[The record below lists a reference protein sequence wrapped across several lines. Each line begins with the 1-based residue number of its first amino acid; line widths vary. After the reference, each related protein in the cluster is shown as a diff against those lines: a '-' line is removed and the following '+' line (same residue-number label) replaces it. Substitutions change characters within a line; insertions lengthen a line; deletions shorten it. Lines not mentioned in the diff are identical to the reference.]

1 MAKNYWKEKWRKRI
15 AIGAVAALS
24 LSLALGTF
32 TACKS
37 GNDTDDDDDETTASR
52 TDTQLIKNGDFEFYS
67 EMDKELADKRAFIN
81 SPNNWSFTSG
91 SPSSNTTSGIINTKS
106 EEWDAY
112 TKSTYSLVPE
122 EDTPDEEK
130 PSDAQAISNAMVHWS
145 EASVYDRLQ
154 FYDYY
159 DDALDDL
166 SASST
171 EKKFFNDYK
180 YSIDFED
187 VEKLR
192 EELGDAVNT
201 YHDTDEERGENTSML
216 MIHNQRTSDDVRG
229 TGQYYTSSTTVTL
242 KPGTAAEVSVWV
254 KTAELYHYA
263 AESGADK
270 TPTPVTRESRH
281 GGAYIGVTNT
291 VGSSTLDQ
299 MQIKNIRSPYAGETD
314 AHNGWVKYTV
324 FVRGS
329 TFAES
334 TFKIVLGLG
343 MSTSSNRLEAVD
355 GYALFDDLQCTI
367 ISNDKYLEKTNT
379 AGIGGG
385 NSCTISSKKDE
396 KIFDAKSGDTV
407 AYALDL
413 YAGFAN
419 AQFANTDVDTK
430 LTSETSGSK
439 VYTSLVADNRD
450 DSSVETSRKSLAGLY
465 TYEQLLDRATTGD
478 LNYNGY
484 LANFFEKDFK
494 DAFPFDGADKNDK
507 QVVMLL
513 STNGAAYTS
522 TLQNETFHV
531 DAKSYKLVSFFVK
544 TNIRT
549 GKNGASATIVDEG
562 GNETKIASFD
572 STTVPTTD
580 IDNNKEDSPYNKK
593 DIYNGWV
600 QCFFFIEN
608 PTETAQNFTLKLHY
622 GTTSIASSK
631 RADYVDGYAAFTA
644 FETQDLTKAQYGYV
658 STDSRSVKVSL
669 SDTAKDSSSFDT
681 ASRTSDIETG
691 FATPASFNGIV
702 STNNRIDTENGTDEN
717 EVPAGVYTGLLN
729 AKYAKT
735 YRNYKDDAD
744 NANYAWANML
754 NTLAGGE
761 ADAQTWWNNIFAD
774 TASDGSFTGRV
785 SNQPLVILNTNGEEA
800 TSYGY
805 YLYNTATI
813 SADAYQK
820 ISLRVKLSA
829 GATAYIHLNDASEV
843 KNGYGTA
850 FTPTMA
856 NVTYWYD
863 DEGNI
868 CSKDPSDES
877 FKKKTDI
884 LYYLET
890 NGLYTKANDKSG
902 TYYAN
907 LHNYDTDE
915 SGNLVTSDDK
925 TIAFY
930 LKKDADGKDVYY
942 AYYDKKKDVY
952 SQPVQNLPTTDD
964 NGNSIVRYIAPE
976 NAAAHGSVI
985 KVTGTAATE
994 GKWIDVSFFVHAG
1007 NAQKTYRLE
1016 LWAGSRNNEEK
1027 MPANSYFFFDSYSSS
1042 DASSNYQN
1050 LLDEKVESLKAHYN
1064 KTNNLNPG
1072 DEGYLGTDDNL
1083 PEEYALYYAF
1093 TFYDAPWHLRY
1104 DETLDEDKEGN
1115 PYGGYKQSSNSEKL
1129 ISLVYDNTQG
1139 NIQENDYSYAYYLDY
1154 SAYDVTVERSSGSD
1168 TDDDHDHD
1176 HDDNNSDSNIWLI
1189 LSSVLLVVALVFAAG
1204 VVIGRRVWRRLV
1216 KSGKLQPKKKKQKKQ
1231 KKAPVEIVKEDKTE
1245 EEKPVDPNDPYNE

>member
-1 MAKNYWKEKWRKRI
+1 MAKNYWKEKWRKRL
-15 AIGAVAALS
+15 AIGTVAALS
-24 LSLALGTF
+24 LSLMLGAL
-32 TACKS
+32 TACKPA
-37 GNDTDDDDDETTASR
+37 DDSDEDDDEQTASR

-81 SPNNWSFTSG
+81 SPNSWSFTSG
-91 SPSSNTTSGIINTKS
+91 SPSSNTTSGIINTNK

-112 TKSTYSLVPE
+112 TNPVHRLVPE
-122 EDTPDEEK
+122 EDTPEAEK
-130 PSDAQAISNAMVHWS
+130 PSDAQAISEAMAHWS
-145 EASVYDRLQ
+145 QASVYDRLQ
-154 FYDYY
+154 FLDYY
-159 DDALDDL
+159 EDALKDL
-166 SASST
+166 SASSS

-187 VEKLR
+187 VETLR
-192 EELGDAVNT
+192 KELGETVKT
-201 YHDTDEERGENTSML
+201 RHGSDEERGENTSML

-229 TGQYYTSSTTVTL
+229 TGQYYTSSTTITL

-263 AESGADK
+263 AETGADK
-270 TPTPVTRESRH
+270 KPMPVTRDSLH

-299 MQIKNIRSPYAGETD
+299 MQIKNIRSPYKGETGYD
-314 AHNGWVKYTV
+314 VNNGWGKYSV

-329 TFAES
+329 TFAQS

-355 GYALFDDLQCTI
+355 GYALFDDLECTI
-367 ISNDKYLEKTNT
+367 MSNADYLEKTNT

-385 NSCTISSKKDE
+385 NSCTILSDKDE
-396 KIFDAKSGDTV
+396 KIFDAKSGDTT

-413 YAGFAN
+413 YAGFAKST
-419 AQFANTDVDTK
+419 FADVETG
-430 LTSETSGSK
+430 LTTEKSGSK
-439 VYTSLVADNRD
+439 IYESKVADNRN
-450 DSSVETSRKSLAGLY
+450 DSSVETSRRSLAGLF
-465 TYEQLLDRATTGD
+465 TYEQLLDRSTAGD

-494 DAFPFDGADKNDK
+494 DAFPFDGANKNDE
-507 QVVMLL
+507 QVLLLL

-522 TLQNETFHV
+522 TLKNQAYTV

-544 TNIRT
+544 TNVRT
-549 GKNGASATIVDEG
+549 GKKGASATLVDEG
-562 GNETKIASFD
+562 GNETKIESFD
-572 STTVPTTD
+572 STSVSATD

-593 DIYNGWV
+593 DIYSGWV

-608 PTETAQNFTLKLHY
+608 PTETAQTFTLKLHY

-631 RADYVDGYAAFTA
+631 RADYVDGYAAFA
-644 FETQDLTKAQYGYV
+644 SFETQDLTKAQYGYV

-702 STNNRIDTENGTDEN
+702 STNNRIDPENGTEEN

-729 AKYAKT
+729 AKYAET
-735 YRNYKDDAD
+735 YMGYKDDSA
-744 NANYAWANML
+744 NKNYAWSNAL
-754 NTLAGGE
+754 NTLAGG
-761 ADAQTWWNNIFAD
+761 ATDAQAWWNAIFAD
-774 TASDGSFTGRV
+774 TAADGSFTGRV

-805 YLYNTATI
+805 YLYNTATVA
-813 SADAYQK
+813 ADAYQK
-820 ISLRVKLSA
+820 ISMRVKLSV

-850 FTPTMA
+850 FTPTVP

-863 DEGNI
+863 DDGNI

-907 LHNYDTDE
+907 LHNYDKDE
-915 SGNLVTSDDK
+915 NGNLVTSDDK
-925 TIAFY
+925 TIAYY

-964 NGNSIVRYIAPE
+964 KGNAIVRYTVPE

-985 KVTGTAATE
+985 KVTGTQETA
-994 GKWIDVSFFVHAG
+994 GKWIDVSFYVHAG

-1027 MPANSYFFFDSYSSS
+1027 MPANSYFFFDSYSST
-1042 DASSNYQN
+1042 DASSDYQK
-1050 LLDEKVESLKAHYN
+1050 LLDEKVQSLKTYYN
-1064 KTNNLNPG
+1064 KTNGLNPG

-1083 PEEYALYYAF
+1083 PEEYALYYTF

-1104 DETLDEDKEGN
+1104 DETLDEEKEGN
-1115 PYGGYKQSSNSEKL
+1115 PYGNYKQSSNSEKL

-1139 NIQENDYSYAYYLDY
+1139 KIEQNVYSYAYYLDY
-1154 SAYDVTVERSSGSD
+1154 SAYDVTVERSTNSDSD

-1176 HDDNNSDSNIWLI
+1176 DGDNESNIWLI

-1216 KSGKLQPKKKKQKKQ
+1216 KSGRLQPRKKQKKQ
-1231 KKAPVEIVKEDKTE
+1231 KKAPVEIVKETKAE
-1245 EEKPVDPNDPYNE
+1245 EEKPADPNDPYNE

>member
-37 GNDTDDDDDETTASR
+37 GDDSDDDDDETTASR
-52 TDTQLIKNGDFEFYS
+52 TDTQLIKNGDFEFYG
-67 EMDKELADKRAFIN
+67 EMDKELTDKRAFIN

-91 SPSSNTTSGIINTKS
+91 SPSSNTSSGIINTNK

-112 TKSTYSLVPE
+112 TDLVHRLVPE
-122 EDTPDEEK
+122 EDTPEEEK
-130 PSDAQAISNAMVHWS
+130 PSDAQAISEAMAHWS

-154 FYDYY
+154 FLDYY
-159 DDALDDL
+159 EEAIKDL
-166 SASST
+166 SASSS

-187 VEKLR
+187 VENLR
-192 EELGDAVNT
+192 KELGSEVKT
-201 YHDTDEERGENTSML
+201 HHSSDEERGENTSML

-229 TGQYYTSSTTVTL
+229 TGQYYTSSTTITL

-263 AESGADK
+263 AESGKDK
-270 TPTPVTRESRH
+270 EPTPVTRDSLH

-299 MQIKNIRSPYAGETD
+299 VQIKNIRSPYEGEAGYD
-314 AHNGWVKYTV
+314 ANNGWVKYTV

-355 GYALFDDLQCTI
+355 GYALFDDLECTVM
-367 ISNDKYLEKTNT
+367 SNADYLEKTNT
-379 AGIGGG
+379 AGIGSG
-385 NSCTISSKKDE
+385 NSCSIVSKKDE
-396 KIFDAKSGDTV
+396 KIFDAKSGDTT

-413 YAGFAN
+413 YAGFSK
-419 AQFANTDVDTK
+419 AQFADVQTK

-439 VYTSLVADNRD
+439 VYESKVADNRED
-450 DSSVETSRKSLAGLY
+450 PSVETSRKSLAGLY
-465 TYEQLLDRATTGD
+465 TYEQLLDRSTAGD

-494 DAFPFDGADKNDK
+494 DAFPFDGANKNDE
-507 QVVMLL
+507 QILL
-513 STNGAAYTS
+513 LMSTNGAAYTS
-522 TLQNETFHV
+522 TLQNEAFRV

-544 TNIRT
+544 TNVRT
-549 GKNGASATIVDEG
+549 GKSGASATIVDEG

-572 STTVPTTD
+572 STTVSTTD

-608 PTETAQNFTLKLHY
+608 PTETAQTFTLKLHY
-622 GTTSIASSK
+622 GTTSIASST

-644 FETQDLTKAQYGYV
+644 FETQDLTKALYGYV

-669 SDTAKDSSSFDT
+669 SDTAKDNSSFDT
-681 ASRTSDIETG
+681 ASRTSDIEKG

-702 STNNRIDTENGTDEN
+702 STNNRIDTENGTEEN

-729 AKYAKT
+729 AKYAQT
-735 YRNYKDDAD
+735 YKDYKDDPD
-744 NANYAWANML
+744 HANYAWANML

-761 ADAQTWWNNIFAD
+761 PNAQTWWNNIFAD
-774 TASDGSFTGRV
+774 TAADGTFTGRV
-785 SNQPLVILNTNGEEA
+785 SNQPLLILNTNNTEA

-805 YLYNTATI
+805 YLYNTASI

-829 GATAYIHLNDASEV
+829 GATAYILLNDASEV

-856 NVTYWYD
+856 NVTYWYN

-868 CSKDPSDES
+868 CAKDPSDES
-877 FKKKTDI
+877 FKDKTDI
-884 LYYLET
+884 LYYLEP
-890 NGLYTKANDKSG
+890 NGLYTKAGDKSG

-907 LHNYDTDE
+907 LHNYDKDE
-915 SGNLVTSDDK
+915 NGNLVTSDDK
-925 TIAFY
+925 TIAYY
-930 LKKDADGKDVYY
+930 LKKDADGNDVYY
-942 AYYDKKKDVY
+942 AYYDKKKDAY

-964 NGNSIVRYIAPE
+964 NGNSIVRYTVPE

-985 KVTGTAATE
+985 KVTGTQATE
-994 GKWIDVSFFVHAG
+994 GKWIDVSFYVHAG

-1016 LWAGSRNNEEK
+1016 IWAGSRNNEEK
-1027 MPANSYFFFDSYSSS
+1027 MPANSYFFFDSYSST
-1042 DASSNYQN
+1042 DVSSSYQN
-1050 LLDEKVESLKAHYN
+1050 LLDEKVANLKTYYN
-1064 KTNNLNPG
+1064 KTHNLNSG
-1072 DEGYLGTDDNL
+1072 DEGYLDTDDNL

-1115 PYGGYKQSSNSEKL
+1115 PYGNYKQSSNSEKL
-1129 ISLVYDNTQG
+1129 ISLIYDNTQG
-1139 NIQENDYSYAYYLDY
+1139 NILENEYSYDYYLDY
-1154 SAYDVTVERSSGSD
+1154 SAYDVTVERSTSSGDD
-1168 TDDDHDHD
+1168 TDDGHDHED
-1176 HDDNNSDSNIWLI
+1176 GDSDSNIWLI

-1216 KSGKLQPKKKKQKKQ
+1216 KSGKLPLRKKQKKQ
-1231 KKAPVEIVKEDKTE
+1231 KKAPVEIVKEEKAE
-1245 EEKPVDPNDPYNE
+1245 EEKPADPNDPYNE